1 MSYEIDRAFRGSLS
15 NNSKYKSYSRNFF
28 AGVSAIAI
36 NVLAVGALAYFS
48 PWNFSEL
55 KGDIPFSA
63 NNGSLDGYIR
73 CRDRR
78 REVVVFKNNK
88 FISLEDA
95 LSDISKTTNNRKETI
110 EDILKEIN
118 KYDCSK

>member
-1 MSYEIDRAFRGSLS
+1 MDIFDVGTEGEKLS
-15 NNSKYKSYSRNFF
+15 F
-28 AGVSAIAI
+28 
-36 NVLAVGALAYFS
+36 L
-48 PWNFSEL
+48 
-55 KGDIPFSA
+55 
-63 NNGSLDGYIR
+63 
-73 CRDRR
+73 
-78 REVVVFKNNK
+78 KNNK